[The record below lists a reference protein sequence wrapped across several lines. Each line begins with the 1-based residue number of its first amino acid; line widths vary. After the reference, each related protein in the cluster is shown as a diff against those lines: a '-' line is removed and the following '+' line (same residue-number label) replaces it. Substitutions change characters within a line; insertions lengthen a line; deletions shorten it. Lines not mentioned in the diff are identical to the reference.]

1 MKCGFV
7 DAFVDKMLFH
17 GSAGVGKTCTRNI
30 VAGEKTF
37 DVRHSTPIATR
48 PVTMYQMQSSK
59 EIWHKYT
66 SERRMQICAQLS
78 KLGLGPDLIIAAK
91 QEVASPATDVTS
103 EESSNTEESHREQE
117 ANLGATALQLE
128 QSAIQINEQQSDHP
142 NIAAYPPT
150 ASILTSVDPKVIKVI
165 HEVLDKIFELI
176 DKCPESEDRISFL
189 HKLLITDCGGQPQF
203 HEILPIF
210 LRKMTMIVFV
220 IKLSEELSSRPMIE
234 YYENGKP
241 LGTPYES
248 DLTTEQLLQQGLR
261 SLHSHRSSKDK
272 GGDTLQIVVIG
283 THKDEEGKCKESR
296 QTKNQKL
303 RQMLLPAFK
312 DKVVYYQV
320 ATDDILF
327 PMNAKCPGNEE
338 EDMAQ
343 VVRNRVGRLNPRRI
357 PLPWM
362 ALEIVLDEIT
372 HVLQRGLLH
381 KNECLEV
388 ACRFH
393 FDESTLEAALMYLD
407 ELSLI
412 LYYPDVLPDL
422 VFINPQVLLDKI
434 SELVK
439 VHHDLRKCCGLA
451 AGDKAWK
458 EFFSHALV
466 TVEFLSQEDFKKHYV
481 PGLFT
486 PENLLTL
493 CQKLFIFAH
502 FSGEKFFVPCLLR
515 MLGHDD
521 VSKYRLSH
529 DYHLTPLILHF
540 TDGPPCRGIFC
551 AVLCFLTSSENHFP
565 GPWKL
570 KMPSAGSVTPTCLH
584 RNCVQFIIPGVKVP
598 CTVTFIDTLLQFEL
612 HVKASKQAACKV
624 CPTIKRAVTAGLQ
637 KTNIALGYTTSMPS
651 FAFLCPCGAG
661 EPHPATI
668 GDGFWICT
676 LDEGE
681 GDELSPNQLLWLDEE
696 FPLERKSGLFSN
708 YILFTL
714 SHFTPLICLC
724 KY

>member
-30 VAGEKTF
+30 VAGEKTTN
-37 DVRHSTPIATR
+37 VRHSTPIATR
-48 PVTMYQMQSSK
+48 PVTVYQMQSSK
-59 EIWHKYT
+59 ELWHKYT
-66 SERRMQICAQLS
+66 SEQRMQICAQLS
-78 KLGLGPDLIIAAK
+78 KLGLGPELIDALK
-91 QEVASPATDVTS
+91 QEAATSALDAAREEVGNQ
-103 EESSNTEESHREQE
+103 EESDRKQI
-117 ANLGATALQLE
+117 AYPGATALQPE
-128 QSAIQINEQQSDHP
+128 QLAVQVSEQHAESS
-142 NIAAYPPT
+142 IVARSPT
-150 ASILTSVDPKVIKVI
+150 ATAQASVDPNVIKVI
-165 HEVLDKIFELI
+165 QEVLDKMFELI
-176 DKCPESEDRISFL
+176 DKCPESEDPITFL
-189 HKLLITDCGGQPQF
+189 HKLLVTDCGGQPQF

-210 LRKMTMIVFV
+210 LKKMSMIVFV
-220 IKLSEELSSRPMIE
+220 IKLSEELSNRPMIE

-248 DLTTEQLLQQGLR
+248 DFTTEQLLQQGLR

-272 GGDTLQIVVIG
+272 GGDAPQIVVIG
-283 THKDEEGKCKESR
+283 THRDEESKCEESR

-303 RQMLLPAFK
+303 REMLLPTFK
-312 DKVVYYQV
+312 DEIVYYQA
-320 ATDDILF
+320 ATSDILF
-327 PMNAKCPGNEE
+327 PMNAKCPGKEE

-343 VVRNRVGRLNPRRI
+343 VVRNRVHRSNPRRI

-381 KNECLEV
+381 KNECFEV
-388 ACRFH
+388 ARRLH

-412 LYYPDVLPDL
+412 LYYPDILPDL
-422 VFINPQVLLDKI
+422 VFTNPQVLLDKV

-439 VHHDLRKCCGLA
+439 VHHDKKKNSGLGS
-451 AGDKAWK
+451 GDKAWQ
-458 EFFSHALV
+458 EFFNHALV
-466 TVEFLSQEDFKKHYV
+466 TINFLSQEDFKKHYV
-481 PGLFT
+481 PGLFM

-493 CQKLFIFAH
+493 CRKLFIFAY
-502 FSGEKFFVPCLLR
+502 FSEGKFFVPCLLR

-529 DYHLTPLILHF
+529 DYHFTPLVLHF
-540 TDGPPCRGIFC
+540 TDGPPRRGIFC
-551 AVLCFLTSSENHFP
+551 AVLCFLTSPENHFP

-570 KMPSAGSVTPTCLH
+570 KMPSVGSVTPTCLH
-584 RNCVQFIIPGVKVP
+584 RNCVQFTIPGVKVP

-612 HVKASKQAACKV
+612 HVKVSKSAACKI
-624 CPTIKRAVTAGLQ
+624 CPIIKRAISAGLQ
-637 KTNIALGYTTSMPS
+637 KANIALGYTNSIPS

-661 EPHPATI
+661 EPHPASI

-681 GDELSPNQLLWLDEE
+681 GDEFSPNQQLWLDGDV
-696 FPLERKSGLFSN
+696 PLEGKSG
-708 YILFTL
+708 IA
-714 SHFTPLICLC
+714 LC
-724 KY
+724 IV